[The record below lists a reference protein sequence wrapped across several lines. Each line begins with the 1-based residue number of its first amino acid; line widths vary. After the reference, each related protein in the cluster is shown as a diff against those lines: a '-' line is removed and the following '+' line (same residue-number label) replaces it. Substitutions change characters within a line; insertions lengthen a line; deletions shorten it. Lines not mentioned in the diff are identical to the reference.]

1 MKNPLKYDDTARIAA
16 GICGVSD
23 NLVRKIV
30 RGERDNEVVFTVVM
44 ELREKEQEA
53 IEHAKNVYEVLTN
66 QAV

>member
-1 MKNPLKYDDTARIAA
+1 MENKLKYDDTARIAA

-23 NLVRKIV
+23 NLVRKIL

-53 IEHAKNVYEVLTN
+53 VEHATNVYKILTN
-66 QAV
+66 QAI

>member
-1 MKNPLKYDDTARIAA
+1 MEKQLKYDDTARIAA

-53 IEHAKNVYEVLTN
+53 IEHAKNVYQVLTN